1 MILVAIVV
9 LIASFFSV
17 VTAYLAVTERDLL
30 TAAVYMSLLGIS
42 YTLIYYVLMAP
53 DIALA
58 YIPVSTALLP
68 IMIVTVLKKTKRYED

>member
-1 MILVAIVV
+1 MILVAMVI

-17 VTAYLAVTERDLL
+17 VTAYLAVMERDLM